1 MIQRFALTL
10 ILIACMSPPAP
21 IQAQVSIWQ
30 LGGSGGLQWAASD
43 TNHILIDF
51 STVPNAIQPV
61 YFTPEHTVYSHLENW
76 AALRNPRELGF
87 VDGERPRSWR
97 DAFGGEAPDRNGT
110 YLVDGD
116 SLTFTPPLSDPRVQI
131 YFTIDTAVPVP
142 AFHFGF
148 YTPPRGF
155 RADGKPYAE
164 DAIPAYEV
172 SIAPEF
178 SPIIYDGDYQRI
190 GPLIARVPENLESK
204 VQIDFPRQYVR
215 FVRYQRVLSSIDNPV
230 LFAVNSQAGTAQ
242 RGTIADF
249 ELFAQGVPQRTL
261 YTTQIIDLG
270 EELNFGRLHW
280 SATPMRLRNGQA
292 EPDPLA
298 QSHVSIEVRTGLDS
312 DPNLYYEY
320 DDKGR
325 EVVVTRQRFEKELAP
340 ASTQRPGVRASVQY
354 DTDNWTFWSSPFTT
368 SGQLLN
374 LRSGSHLQVK
384 IALKSD
390 DFDSWIRLDSL
401 WIERAPLLA
410 RQVLGEIASVAAL
423 KPKRGFSEVELGAR
437 TQFVYAIRPEFASD
451 SERGFD
457 ALRIRTATRPTFE
470 RLEIDRQNAEPLG
483 VEIEDDALVI
493 HFPQRITSGQITAAQ
508 IYFTTEIF
516 DFAHTFS
523 GEVFAAEAPSLPQ
536 PVREGDADERIGTG
550 SLRVF
555 AAEQKGV
562 EFIQNLALSSQT
574 ITPNGD
580 GINDLLQVSYTLFRL
595 PQAVP
600 IVLNIYR
607 LDGQRIVHRQ
617 AAPQP
622 SGPQHLAW
630 DGRDSNGRAPSP
642 GLYLLEIAVES
653 ESGSSRQV
661 RPLCIAY

>member
-1 MIQRFALTL
+1 MNQRFALVL
-10 ILIACMSPPAP
+10 LAFVCVLRPSAAP
-21 IQAQVSIWQ
+21 AQVSVWQ
-30 LGGSGGLQWAASD
+30 LGGGGGLQWAAID
-43 TNHILIDF
+43 TNRILVDF
-51 STVPNAIQPV
+51 STVPTAIQPV
-61 YFTPEHTVYSHLENW
+61 YFTPERTVYSHLDNW
-76 AALRNPRELGF
+76 AALRIPRELGF

-97 DAFGGEAPDRNGT
+97 DANGGEAPDRNGT
-110 YLVDGD
+110 YLVYGD

-142 AFHFGF
+142 AFRFGF

-155 RADGKPYAE
+155 RSDGKPYAE

-178 SPIIYDGDYQRI
+178 DPIIYNGGYQRI
-190 GPLIARVPENLESK
+190 GPLIARVPENLETK

-242 RGTIADF
+242 QGTIGDF
-249 ELFAQGVPQRTL
+249 ELFAQGVPQRAL
-261 YTTQIIDLG
+261 YTTKIIDLG

-280 SATPMRLRNGQA
+280 SATPMRMRNGEP

-298 QSHVSIEVRTGLDS
+298 KAHVSIEVRSGRDD
-312 DPNLYYEY
+312 DPNLYHEY

-340 ASTQRPGVRASVQY
+340 ANRQRPGVRASVQY
-354 DTDNWTFWSSPFTT
+354 DAENWTFWSSPFTT
-368 SGQLLN
+368 SGQLLS
-374 LRSGSHLQVK
+374 LRSGSHMQLK
-384 IALKSD
+384 IALQST

-410 RQVLGEIASVAAL
+410 SQVLGEIASIDAL
-423 KPKRGFSEVELGAR
+423 EPRRGFSEVELGAR
-437 TQFVYAIRPEFASD
+437 TQFVYAIRPEFVSD
-451 SERGFD
+451 TELGFD
-457 ALRIRTATRPTFE
+457 ALRIRTGTRPTFE
-470 RLEIDRQNAEPLG
+470 RLQLDGQDAEPLS
-483 VEIEDDALVI
+483 VEIEDDALVL
-493 HFPQRITSGQITAAQ
+493 HFPQRITAGQITAAQ
-508 IYFTTEIF
+508 IYFSTEVF
-516 DFAHTFS
+516 DFARTFS
-523 GEVFAAEAPSLPQ
+523 GEVFTDETPTLPQ
-536 PVREGDADERIGTG
+536 PVREGDADSSIGTS

-555 AAEQKGV
+555 GAVQKNV
-562 EFIQNLALSSQT
+562 EFIQNLALSSET

-580 GINDLLQVSYTLFRL
+580 GINDLLRVNYSLFRL

-600 IVLNIYR
+600 VVLNVYR
-607 LDGQRIVHRQ
+607 LDGRRVIHRQ
-617 AAPQP
+617 GAPQP
-622 SGPQHLAW
+622 SGPQSIAW
-630 DGRDSNGRAPSP
+630 DGRDASGRVLAP

-661 RPLCIAY
+661 RPLGIAY